1 MLLRLRNS
9 VDAMTRMV
17 RQQERIANNLANANT
32 VGFKRDRSFTEIL
45 NQELNA
51 EGAPQSVKRTV
62 QWADFTPGSL
72 EQTGNPLDV
81 ALHGEGFF
89 VLTDATTETPRYTRA
104 GRFVLDA
111 EGTLRD
117 VFGHQVEG
125 EAGPIQIPTDQGGA
139 IVIER
144 DGSIRVGSETVGR
157 LRVVRFEDPA
167 ALRRLDGA
175 AFDAAGQEPLDVEQ
189 PDVRQGFL
197 EQSNVDA
204 IAAMTEMIEHYRLF
218 ETQQR
223 SIRTDDELLGRVTR
237 ELGRF

>member
-89 VLTDATTETPRYTRA
+89 VLTDATTETPRYTR
-104 GRFVLDA
+104 
-111 EGTLRD
+111 
-117 VFGHQVEG
+117 
-125 EAGPIQIPTDQGGA
+125 
-139 IVIER
+139 
-144 DGSIRVGSETVGR
+144 
-157 LRVVRFEDPA
+157 
-167 ALRRLDGA
+167 
-175 AFDAAGQEPLDVEQ
+175 
-189 PDVRQGFL
+189 
-197 EQSNVDA
+197 
-204 IAAMTEMIEHYRLF
+204 
-218 ETQQR
+218 
-223 SIRTDDELLGRVTR
+223 
-237 ELGRF
+237 